1 MEVLGKGGT
10 VLSRTVAEV
19 IIRSVVRLYRQ
30 NGRTYGMS
38 ERREKGRKESK
49 MVVWVPNSTA

>member
-1 MEVLGKGGT
+1 MVLPRAVT
-10 VLSRTVAEV
+10 EV

-30 NGRTYGMS
+30 NGRTSDMPG
-38 ERREKGRKESK
+38 RRAKGRKESK

>member
-30 NGRTYGMS
+30 NGRTCGMS